1 MKTRMTR
8 LKRPFAT
15 ATLLAA
21 LAATAGLS
29 IAEPIDDAAKP
40 ADQAPAAQRDAAPD
54 RDTNREQAAEQAADQ
69 AAEQATQKTTFLG
82 VVVKPVGP
90 STAERLGLAAGTG
103 LRLMQVAPDSPAEAA
118 GLVAG
123 DVLTHVN
130 DQLLVNP
137 QQLAVLIRSYAAGDT
152 ATLRVMRDG
161 EAKTLDATLAQRER
175 PRREQVPAPAQ
186 RFDQPRPGIPDD
198 LGQRLI
204 VPDPFGEFDQLNDPF
219 DDRPD
224 GAEPPVALH
233 DLFEQMQQ
241 RMNQQRNEMQQM
253 FEQMRQQLRIDRDAL
268 GELPRFDAR
277 PGVRSS
283 IMINDGE
290 HILQL
295 KTDAGTRHLTVK
307 TIEGEVLY
315 KGELPEDGQVEGLP
329 DDVQQKIDGLL
340 KNKGIELRL
349 NPAPRRQIED
359 RGPIA

>member
-1 MKTRMTR
+1 MNTLMTN

-21 LAATAGLS
+21 LAATAATAGLS
-29 IAEPIDDAAKP
+29 IAEPMDAAAIP
-40 ADQAPAAQRDAAPD
+40 ADQAPAAQRDAAPE
-54 RDTNREQAAEQAADQ
+54 RDTNREQAPA
-69 AAEQATQKTTFLG
+69 QATQKTTFLG

-90 STAERLGLAAGTG
+90 STAEQLGLAVGTG

-123 DVLTHVN
+123 DVLTHIN

-137 QQLAVLIRSYAAGDT
+137 QQLAVLIRSYAGGDT
-152 ATLRVMRDG
+152 ATLRVMREG
-161 EAKTLDATLAQRER
+161 EAKTLDAKLAERER
-175 PRREQVPAPAQ
+175 PRREQLPAPAQ
-186 RFDQPRPGIPDD
+186 RFDRPRLGIPEDF
-198 LGQRLI
+198 GRRLI
-204 VPDPFGEFDQLNDPF
+204 APDPFGEFDQFIDPF
-219 DDRPD
+219 GDRPD
-224 GAEPPVALH
+224 GAQPPVALH

-241 RMNQQRNEMQQM
+241 RMHQQRNEMQQM
-253 FEQMRQQLRIDRDAL
+253 FEQMRQQLRLDRDAL

-277 PGVRSS
+277 PGVRSN
-283 IMINDGE
+283 MLINDGE

-295 KTDAGTRHLTVK
+295 KTHADTRHLTVK
-307 TIEGEVLY
+307 TIDGEELY
-315 KGELPEDGQVEGLP
+315 NGELPEDGQVEGLP

-359 RGPIA
+359 RGPVA